1 LKAQSFLISNKRMNM
16 KKFLVALIGTSIL
29 INTNSVSFS
38 KELTPYEV
46 INKSFQSWEKQS
58 FSGKRTQRI
67 TRQGSGGQSI
77 TMEAKAIVDFVD
89 KDNVMVSLKEPK
101 GISGIKY
108 AVNSGKASIVFSD
121 EKLAFT
127 DSLISA
133 GSLISDNIIGR
144 LTTEPSLVSKNY
156 SINMRPEDEVASKA
170 CYVIDMRPNDNRNAG
185 KGYWPVPA
193 RTYWISK
200 DSFQIL
206 KEDRYWAENSE
217 PFYTSQYTEYRNMPY
232 VESPNVKLRIP
243 KEVNKVLL
251 GNKKDKVETYLEAFS
266 NPADVEKKIKE
277 KPVYPKYMPDGFK
290 FRETLVL
297 NFYDTKLYIHKYD
310 DGLNSVF
317 VSYRTRPNLFLAL
330 IAGNFSLSLIQK
342 MSDLSFHAP
351 YNYLINDT
359 KNYLI
364 ESFGDL
370 YPEDLKRI
378 NESMNLQ

>member
-1 LKAQSFLISNKRMNM
+1 MKIKMKKILTAFLGLSFLVNINSISLAKD
-16 KKFLVALIGTSIL
+16 
-29 INTNSVSFS
+29 
-38 KELTPYEV
+38 LTPQEV
-46 INKSFQSWEKQS
+46 ITKSFQTWEKQS

-67 TRQGSGGQSI
+67 TRQGSSGQI

-89 KDNVMVSLKEPK
+89 KDNIMVSLKEPK

-108 AVNSGKASIVFSD
+108 SVNSGRASIVFND

-127 DSLISA
+127 DSVVSA
-133 GSLISDNIIGR
+133 GSMISDNIIGR
-144 LTTEPSLVSKNY
+144 LTTDPNLISKNY
-156 SINMRPEDEVASKA
+156 SITMYPDDEVASKI
-170 CYVIDMRPNDNRNAG
+170 CYVLDIKPNSNRNG
-185 KGYWPVPA
+185 DKSYWPVPA
-193 RTYWISK
+193 RKYWISK

-206 KEDRYWAENSE
+206 KEDRYWSENVE
-217 PFYTSQYTEYRNMPY
+217 PFYTSQYTEYKNMPY

-243 KEVNKVLL
+243 KEINKVFL
-251 GNKKDKVETYLEAFS
+251 GNKKDKVETYLESFT
-266 NPADVEKKIKE
+266 NPLDVEKKVKE
-277 KPVYPKYMPDGFK
+277 KPVYPKYIPDGFK

-310 DGLNSVF
+310 DGLNSFF

-351 YNYLINDT
+351 YNYLIKDT
-359 KNYLI
+359 QKYLI

-370 YPEDLKRI
+370 YPEDLKKI
-378 NESMNLQ
+378 NDSLVLE